1 MLFILRTLYSHYR
14 NVGSNPATV
23 TEVNMEKDNLVVKI
37 ISGLI
42 SINLICGLIVVI
54 LTLKSLNKFA
64 KNIW

>member
-1 MLFILRTLYSHYR
+1 
-14 NVGSNPATV
+14 
-23 TEVNMEKDNLVVKI
+23 MEKDNLVVKI